1 MLPMRTLL
9 FDLTAQIFSRRI
21 LFTVLCFDIF
31 TDHQGL
37 LLLLEIGSH
46 TINERVLQLM
56 WPTSGCLPRLQLFFL
71 MRNGTY
77 TQAHFESAMI
87 GFLNMCFKII

>member
-1 MLPMRTLL
+1 M
-9 FDLTAQIFSRRI
+9 
-21 LFTVLCFDIF
+21 VLCLIDIL

-56 WPTSGCLPRLQLFFL
+56 WPTSGCLPRLQLFFP

-77 TQAHFESAMI
+77 PQAHFESAMI
-87 GFLNMCFKII
+87 DFLNMCFKII